1 MKYLSFV
8 LLLIIPSLF
17 SACKNDEI
25 CCGSGGKV
33 PECQAKNLQNYIEAN
48 SITATKDSRGFYYN
62 IISEGSGVNPTLVN
76 SVKVNYKG
84 SLTNGQVFD
93 AGNGVTFSLS
103 GLIRGWQLGIPLIK
117 PGGKIF
123 LYVPPA
129 LAYDC
134 SGAGTIPPNS
144 ILIFEIDLI
153 AVY

>member
-1 MKYLSFV
+1 MKYLSYLI
-8 LLLIIPSLF
+8 LLLGPLF
-17 SACKNDEI
+17 LSACKNDEI
-25 CCGSGGKV
+25 CCGNGNNV
-33 PECQAKNLQNYIEAN
+33 PECQLKNLQSFIENN
-48 SITATKDSRGFYYN
+48 SITATKDSRGFYYR
-62 IISEGSGVNPTLVN
+62 IVTEGSGINPTIGN

-84 SLTNGQVFD
+84 ALTNGNQFD
-93 AGNGVTFSLS
+93 AGNDVIFSLA
-103 GLIRGWQLGIPLIK
+103 GLIKGWQLGIPLIK

-144 ILIFEIDLI
+144 ILVFEIDLI